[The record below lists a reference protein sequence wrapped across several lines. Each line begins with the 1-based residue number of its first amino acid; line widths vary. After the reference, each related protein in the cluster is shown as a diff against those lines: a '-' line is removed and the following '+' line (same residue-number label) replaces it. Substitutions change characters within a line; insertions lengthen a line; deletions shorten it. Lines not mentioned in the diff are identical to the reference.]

1 MHSLYF
7 VVTSHSSEANS
18 RKVMTDVEQILDNTG
33 FVYTDSLWGGGK
45 CDWFAIGGRWSGLLS
60 ELTWAQKAVAEIR
73 QLEQKTGIQINGI
86 FYGRQE
92 KSLKQRTIREEAE
105 KIWNRQKPHK
115 FRHTTYYRNSFEN
128 TPQADDAMTITAEL
142 WQKLQ
147 ESYPHIEVYDS
158 ENQVEFT
165 FDSVSDDELYI
176 GKWLTVVDYH
186 S

>member
-1 MHSLYF
+1 
-7 VVTSHSSEANS
+7 
-18 RKVMTDVEQILDNTG
+18 
-33 FVYTDSLWGGGK
+33 
-45 CDWFAIGGRWSGLLS
+45 
-60 ELTWAQKAVAEIR
+60 
-73 QLEQKTGIQINGI
+73 
-86 FYGRQE
+86 
-92 KSLKQRTIREEAE
+92 
-105 KIWNRQKPHK
+105 
-115 FRHTTYYRNSFEN
+115 
-128 TPQADDAMTITAEL
+128 MTITAEL

>member
-45 CDWFAIGGRWSGLLS
+45 CDWFCNRWPVVWPVIRTDMGPKGGCGNSTTG
-60 ELTWAQKAVAEIR
+60 AENR
-73 QLEQKTGIQINGI
+73 YSNQWYL
-86 FYGRQE
+86 YGRQE